1 MTEPDSSEPTEP
13 RGALRTRLQAMRDQ
27 LAAGDHNTP
36 RTALYADRWMDDVD
50 VAELP
55 AEILGGVASSTD
67 LAHAALS
74 RWPPDLYGAGQ
85 ALDQALE
92 RLG

>member
-1 MTEPDSSEPTEP
+1 MTEPESIEPTEP
-13 RGALRTRLQAMRDQ
+13 RTDLRARLQAMRDQ

-36 RTALYADRWMDDVD
+36 RTALYGDRWCADVD

-55 AEILGGVASSTD
+55 AEILGGVTSSTEA
-67 LAHAALS
+67 AHAALS
-74 RWPPDLYGAGQ
+74 RWPPDLYGAGK